1 MPYPSP
7 TLLPSSST
15 LLEAGPAAT
24 GSIFADRLL
33 ELTPSFYW
41 PGNRTH
47 LLNDLSP
54 NNRDGG
60 GGYNVGAFEGSG
72 PPIYGEIDRSCTWF
86 RGGLFLQEGDGINSN
101 PYAPITAG
109 ANFSAC
115 GWAYLSGYHTPIA
128 GYQPRSLFGSNHYP
142 NGAFLGVL
150 PIDTTPGYEKRVRFA
165 PYSGGSSNVDFSY
178 EWEAQQWHFWGLVF
192 DNTKDMVTLVVD
204 GLSESKVITSDYRP
218 SAADLVLF
226 GVSISIAWYWYGAM
240 GHMAFWDRA
249 ISPVHFGDLYDLA
262 IYGTAAPR
270 KPRFIHEAGHGQ

>member
-15 LLEAGPAAT
+15 LPEAGPAAT
-24 GSIFADRLL
+24 GSPFADHLL

-41 PGNRTH
+41 PCNRTH

-54 NNRDGG
+54 NNRDISS
-60 GGYNVGAFEGSG
+60 YSNIGAFEGSG

-86 RGGLFLQEGDGINSN
+86 RGGTFLKEDDAISSN
-101 PYAPITAG
+101 PYAPITPG

-115 GWAYLSGYHTPIA
+115 GWAYLSSYHTPVA
-128 GYQPRSLFGSNHYP
+128 GSPPRSLFGSNHYP
-142 NGAFLGVL
+142 NGAFLVVEPPNEPVIG
-150 PIDTTPGYEKRVRFA
+150 KRVRFS
-165 PYSGGSSNVDFSY
+165 PYNGGGSDIDFLY

-192 DNTKDMVTLVVD
+192 NNTNNMVTLVVD
-204 GLSESKVITSDYRP
+204 GLSESKVVTSDYLP
-218 SAADLVLF
+218 DADDFVMFAA
-226 GVSISIAWYWYGAM
+226 SISIVWYWYGAM